1 MLRRNKIKSMG
12 FTLIELLIAIAIV
25 GILASIAYP
34 SYKGVLEKTRRQEAI
49 RTLLEASQL
58 MESYYAMNLNYS
70 GAISGGVITV
80 FTESDEFSEL
90 YTLTGTAAAGSS
102 SFTLSATPII
112 TGAQSDDECG
122 TLTITHTGSTGADTS
137 DCW

>member
-1 MLRRNKIKSMG
+1 MRKLNKNKTKG
-12 FTLIELLIAIAIV
+12 FTLIELLIAVAIV

-58 MESYYAMNLNYS
+58 MESYYSMNLDYS
-70 GAISGGVITV
+70 GAIS
-80 FTESDEFSEL
+80 SDDEVTDFIVSDDFSE
-90 YTLTGTAAAGSS
+90 YYELTGAATAST
-102 SFTLSATPII
+102 FTLSAAPLS
-112 TGAQSDDECG
+112 TGAQSEDECG
-122 TLTITHTGSTGADTS
+122 TLTITHTGSTGADAS

>member
-1 MLRRNKIKSMG
+1 MLRFNKIKSMG

-70 GAISGGVITV
+70 GAISGGVITS
-80 FTESDEFSEL
+80 FTENDDFSEL
-90 YTLTGTAAAGSS
+90 YTLTGVAVAGSS
-102 SFTLSATPII
+102 SYTLSATPIT
-112 TGAQSDDECG
+112 TGVQSDDECG